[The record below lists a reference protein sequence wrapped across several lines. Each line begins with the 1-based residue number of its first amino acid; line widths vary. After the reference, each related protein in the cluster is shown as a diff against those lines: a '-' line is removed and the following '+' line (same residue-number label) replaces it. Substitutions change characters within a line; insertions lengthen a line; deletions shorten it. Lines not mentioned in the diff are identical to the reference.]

1 MKKFKIT
8 WILGGLLLLCV
19 AYIYFIEIK
28 GTQKRAILKEKQE
41 KIFSFEKSKVMTLT
55 LTNEKGVFKLKRMG
69 EKEWL
74 LEKPINAPADKMV
87 CDSLLDAISTLK
99 PSRVITEEGGDLT
112 PYGLKTP
119 HIQVEMELKDKG
131 EKLVLKVGD
140 ENPVGDS
147 LFITDQ
153 KSKKVMLALKSLEY
167 TLNKDLK
174 QLREKRLFTFNSD
187 ESSEIEIKDRS
198 LAGETKN
205 RLVLKKEGEKWYIA
219 SMKEKLEAEAK
230 KIQEIL
236 NALNFL
242 EVHQF
247 EDEVKDPGKFG
258 LLHPSLTVVV
268 KSNQTTQLELLFGK
282 KEKDFVYVAKR
293 AEKPIYQV
301 RSAVLHR
308 IPSDPSKLFKE
319 EEKKG
324 AAKKSD
330 LKSK

>member
-8 WILGGLLLLCV
+8 WMLAGLLLLFS
-19 AYIYFIEIK
+19 AYVYFIEIK
-28 GTQKRAILKEKQE
+28 GTQKKAVLKEKQE

-87 CDSLLDAISTLK
+87 CDSLLDVVSTLK

-119 HIQVEMELKDKG
+119 HIQVEIELKDKG

-153 KSKKVMLALKSLEY
+153 KSKKVMLALRSLEY

-174 QLREKRLFTFNSD
+174 QLREKRLFTFNAD

-198 LAGETKN
+198 LEETKS

-247 EDEVKDPGKFG
+247 EDEAKDLGKFG
-258 LLHPSLTVVV
+258 LLQPSLTVVV
-268 KSNQTTQLELLFGK
+268 RSNQTTQLELLFGK

-308 IPSDPSKLFKE
+308 ISSDPSKLFKE
-319 EEKKG
+319 KEKKG
-324 AAKKSD
+324 TAKKSD
-330 LKSK
+330 LKSE